1 MVAWYIDVNWINLF
15 AVQAI
20 EQTPG
25 AEAPKSFARIVFL
38 SILPLLFFSHCTVN
52 DDQVQLVL
60 LELDLTSFVQYTGQ
74 TSFYGFLLCVLR
86 TQEIL
91 LKWLHL
97 LSILFFVPSVCR
109 IAIGSV
115 TRMTFLDKVIM
126 NPCSCK
132 YCQLLRW
139 QDSGLL
145 MSADVLEQ
153 IFSIQAY
160 CIGIRVNNSHSLF
173 PSLLATTI
181 AHHYTYLSLY
191 LYNLSPC
198 NQPITTCEL

>member
-1 MVAWYIDVNWINLF
+1 MVAWYIDANWINLF

-52 DDQVQLVL
+52 DNQVQLVL

-74 TSFYGFLLCVLR
+74 KSFYGFLLRVLR

-91 LKWLHL
+91 LQWLHW
-97 LSILFFVPSVCR
+97 LSNLFFVPSVQNCHWFCHQDDLFGQCDNKS
-109 IAIGSV
+109 A
-115 TRMTFLDKVIM
+115 
-126 NPCSCK
+126 
-132 YCQLLRW
+132 QLQILPTWW

-145 MSADVLEQ
+145 MSANALEQ
-153 IFSIQAY
+153 FLSIYRRKSKQFTFPLSFAFS
-160 CIGIRVNNSHSLF
+160 CN
-173 PSLLATTI
+173 PSP
-181 AHHYTYLSLY
+181 SLY
-191 LYNLSPC
+191 LSISLFV
-198 NQPITTCEL
+198 